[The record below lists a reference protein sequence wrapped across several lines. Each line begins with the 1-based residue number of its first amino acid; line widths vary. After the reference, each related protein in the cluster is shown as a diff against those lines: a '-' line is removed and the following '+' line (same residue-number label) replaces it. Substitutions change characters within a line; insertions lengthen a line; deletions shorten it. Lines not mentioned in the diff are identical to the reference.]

1 MARKTPHI
9 CVLANGVRIPFVVKS
24 RPGDPFYFI
33 CFRSRDGRGL
43 ERSTKETS
51 QNRAV
56 DAAQTVIKA
65 EYEPIKTLASTTWD
79 DVQANLDRR
88 MRENNNKPRTIEDY
102 VDTLQLIRR
111 ISPFARGPGDIT
123 VSVAKEF
130 KSIYMGQQFT
140 RTKVK
145 EPKVWKG
152 RGRKPNPVVEP
163 TSVSRS
169 ARTVASTL
177 NKLRVIW
184 SKWFIEE
191 LECVSENPWE
201 SVAPPKVDKLAPR
214 YLTGDEVAAFFAW
227 LNERWQGWR
236 LPVLFFTVKSF
247 LGNRIGELC
256 ALHTDQLQLGR
267 VVFIAESTKGRKER
281 RAVLPAEVF
290 AELQAQAGPI
300 WVWERF
306 PAQLRERLEAREE
319 RIGKVNP
326 QFSPNRLKW
335 WLQDELAD
343 YHAAHSDR
351 RRIKAHD
358 FRRKAM
364 TEAWKLDIP
373 MEKAAIA
380 FGCNPNTMRQH
391 YIALDETKISDEVL
405 GAIAEKMRVA
415 DPQKPSAGTE
425 RPEA

>member
-9 CVLANGVRIPFVVKS
+9 CVLANGRRVPFAIKS
-24 RPGDPFYFI
+24 RPGDPYYFI
-33 CFRSRDGRGL
+33 CFRSRDGRRL

-51 QNRAV
+51 QNRAM
-56 DAAQTVIKA
+56 DAAQALIKE
-65 EYEPIKTLASTTWD
+65 EYEPMKSSASITWD
-79 DVQANLDRR
+79 DARATLEQR

-102 VDTLQLIRR
+102 TDTLELIRR
-111 ISPFARGPGDIT
+111 LFPFTLGPVDIT
-123 VSVAKEF
+123 LALAKEF
-130 KSIYMGQQFT
+130 KSIYMGKQFS
-140 RTKVK
+140 RGKVK
-145 EPKVWKG
+145 EPKMWKG
-152 RGRKPNPVVEP
+152 RGRKPNPVAKP
-163 TSVSRS
+163 VSYSRT
-169 ARTVASTL
+169 ARTVSSRL

-191 LECVSENPWE
+191 LACLSENPWE
-201 SVAPPKVDKLAPR
+201 SVAPPKVDKLTPR
-214 YLTGDEVAAFFAW
+214 YPTGEEIVALFAW

-256 ALHTDQLQLGR
+256 ALHTDQLQSGR
-267 VVFIAESTKGRKER
+267 VIFVADTTKGRKER
-281 RAVLPAEVF
+281 KSILPAEVF

-306 PAQLRERLEAREE
+306 PVQLRERLEARETSL
-319 RIGKVNP
+319 GKVNP

-343 YHAAHSDR
+343 YYAAHPES

-373 MEKAAIA
+373 LEKAAIA

-391 YIALDETKISDEVL
+391 YIALDETEIADEVL

-415 DPQKPSAGTE
+415 DPQKPPS
-425 RPEA
+425 RPEPPDS